1 MKERQIAVSKEA
13 YMSISE
19 MLKGSFAVSKQN
31 PLIFIPMLV
40 ASVFSALVSLIFV
53 GSAMPMAGRFAG
65 EQMAENP
72 EQAMVGFGAALGGV
86 FLISILSGIVGLLAH
101 GMTVAMADL
110 ALKGEKATLGAGWS
124 RLVSRI
130 VPIIIASVVV
140 GILVSLGMILLV
152 LPAIIIA
159 FLLMFTLVAVMVDDA
174 GAFDALS
181 RSFRA
186 VTGHFKATFVVFL
199 VLIALGVLA
208 GILGTIVG
216 LIPIL
221 GVVLTM
227 IVSALYAGYIS
238 IFVVSVYRNL
248 AEQPG
253 QTPDAEV

>member
-1 MKERQIAVSKEA
+1 MN
-13 YMSISE
+13 ISE

-31 PLIFIPMLV
+31 PLIFVPMLV

-86 FLISILSGIVGLLAH
+86 FLVSIISGIVGLLAH

-110 ALKGEKATLGAGWS
+110 ALKGEKTTLATGWS
-124 RLVSRI
+124 RLVTRI

-140 GILVSLGMILLV
+140 GILVSLGMVLLF
-152 LPAIIIA
+152 LPGIIIA

-174 GAFDALS
+174 GAFDALG
-181 RSFRA
+181 RSFRT
-186 VTGHFKATFVVFL
+186 VTRNFKATFVVFL

-208 GILGTIVG
+208 AIAGMILG

-227 IVSALYAGYIS
+227 IVSAVYAGYIS
-238 IFVVSVYRNL
+238 IFIVAAYRNL
-248 AEQPG
+248 EEQPG
-253 QTPDAEV
+253 QAPEAEV

>member
-1 MKERQIAVSKEA
+1 MN
-13 YMSISE
+13 ISE

-31 PLIFIPMLV
+31 PLIFVPMLV

-86 FLISILSGIVGLLAH
+86 FLVSIISGIVGLLAH

-110 ALKGEKATLGAGWS
+110 ALKGEKTTLGTGWS
-124 RLVSRI
+124 RLVTRI
-130 VPIIIASVVV
+130 VP
-140 GILVSLGMILLV
+140 
-152 LPAIIIA
+152 IIIA

-174 GAFDALS
+174 GAFDALG
-181 RSFRA
+181 RSFRT
-186 VTGHFKATFVVFL
+186 VTRNFKATFVIFL

-208 GILGTIVG
+208 AIAGMILG

-227 IVSALYAGYIS
+227 IVSAVYAGYIS
-238 IFVVSVYRNL
+238 IFIVAAYRNL
-248 AEQPG
+248 EEQPG
-253 QTPDAEV
+253 QAPEAEV